1 MSFSVILVFLISIEN
16 FYLVGKQ
23 SKEIFVEK
31 IRRFRNGE
39 NMWWAWP
46 WKYEITKGSEFLSTF
61 FRRLKAL
68 FAMRQIF
75 LSNPIL
81 NKSLFDPN
89 LLFVNVPKI
98 KSVIGLLWILILA
111 CIVHSGPFSTMC
123 QKIIQNIQFYFFFED
138 QFWILK
144 IFTQY
149 FTNINWLFNI
159 FIHYT
164 VPSSQK
170 SST

>member
-1 MSFSVILVFLISIEN
+1 MIASFLYIFLKNNLIGWKNCENLGSLVSQLVVGSGEQDNLTNGTPGVARILLHNKVSGLKNLIWQFSLPTRI
-16 FYLVGKQ
+16 K
-23 SKEIFVEK
+23 S
-31 IRRFRNGE
+31 
-39 NMWWAWP
+39 
-46 WKYEITKGSEFLSTF
+46 WKYEITIGSEFLSTF

-68 FAMRQIF
+68 FAIRQIF

-123 QKIIQNIQFYFFFED
+123 QK
-138 QFWILK
+138 
-144 IFTQY
+144 
-149 FTNINWLFNI
+149 
-159 FIHYT
+159 FI
-164 VPSSQK
+164 
-170 SST
+170 

>member
-1 MSFSVILVFLISIEN
+1 MCWFLCKNLSNFVLENSTTRIAITGLSNEKDKLTNGSPGIARILLHNKVSGLKNLIWQFSLPTRIKS
-16 FYLVGKQ
+16 
-23 SKEIFVEK
+23 
-31 IRRFRNGE
+31 
-39 NMWWAWP
+39 

-68 FAMRQIF
+68 FAIRQIF

-123 QKIIQNIQFYFFFED
+123 QK
-138 QFWILK
+138 
-144 IFTQY
+144 
-149 FTNINWLFNI
+149 
-159 FIHYT
+159 FI
-164 VPSSQK
+164 
-170 SST
+170 